1 MNEAVN
7 SGLQVAQ
14 AITEYGMLI
23 ICASA
28 FVVLTIA
35 IVLFLRRM
43 LTNFD
48 SRYDQLLKE
57 VVSKQSN
64 APWKEEFSKMN
75 TTLTDLKNCLNENF
89 REECTYRQTSQL
101 LQSEFKSTRLTV
113 FEFTLEIIS
122 INHIEDVDKVEKKIT
137 LLIKNTNNK
146 LVSNLNNYK
155 FKGHRIGT
163 FIGSDWQTEVYP
175 IIKDYIYSKP
185 KRNPEKF
192 LHDLEAM
199 FENLF
204 NDTTSTIISL

>member
-1 MNEAVN
+1 MNDAVN

-23 ICASA
+23 ICATA
-28 FVVLTIA
+28 FIIMTIA
-35 IVLFLRRM
+35 LVLFLRRM

-48 SRYDQLLKE
+48 TRYDKLLKE

-64 APWKEEFSKMN
+64 SPWKDEFVKMN
-75 TTLTDLKNCLNENF
+75 ATLIDLKDCLNENF

-122 INHIEDVDKVEKKIT
+122 INHIEDVEKVEKKIN

-163 FIGSDWQTEVYP
+163 FIGSDWQKEVYP
-175 IIKDYIYSKP
+175 IIKDYIYAKP